1 MTDLNTK
8 RISLSNELA
17 ELEIQLRSLSASFID
32 AISMAQY
39 NVYHSFHLKLGYLS
53 PSQVSRITKS
63 KTLKTTAF
71 KARVLQERAEK
82 INAELNTVL
91 DSMYKA
97 YIVAA

>member
-32 AISMAQY
+32 AISMTQY
-39 NVYHSFHLKLGYLS
+39 NVYHSFHLKLGYLNA
-53 PSQVSRITKS
+53 SQVSRITKS